1 MLPILGN
8 FLITEWIWS
17 ITTASLYIPINI
29 LLLFLLLKL
38 WDNLG
43 WVRALSLS
51 IFLTIGSFLLFFSTI
66 YYAGIKLLGI
76 QFVLPED
83 TYSGSYN
90 ILNSSLVLAGI
101 YSAFQVLLL
110 FVIDKF
116 TSIRFWTAFLCVI
129 TSNILAA
136 FLVYKLTFNLS

>member
-1 MLPILGN
+1 MSPLIGN

-43 WVRALSLS
+43 WIRALALS
-51 IFLTIGSFLLFFSTI
+51 IVLTIGSFLIFFAVVQ
-66 YYAGIKLLGI
+66 YVGIKLLGLN
-76 QFVLPED
+76 FELPED

-90 ILNSSLVLAGI
+90 ILNSSLVLALI
-101 YSAFQVLLL
+101 YSAIQSFIL
-110 FVIDKF
+110 FIVDKF
-116 TSIRFWTAFLCVI
+116 TAIRYWTAFLCVL
-129 TSNILAA
+129 TANILAA
-136 FLVYKLTFNLS
+136 FLVYKLTF